1 MARPPERHWD
11 HYVAAVTFAS
21 SLGLSERITLRL
33 HTISEVGLG
42 RVSVL
47 LADDHQAFLRVVA
60 RHLEPHFE
68 VVRTVG
74 NGNAMLDEAVRLEP
88 DVVVL
93 DISMPGLNGIEAA
106 RRLKATGSRAKIVF
120 LTVHADQD
128 FVRAALG
135 AGAVGYVLKSEL
147 ASDLL
152 TCLRQADIASPFVSP
167 AIAGGS

>member
-1 MARPPERHWD
+1 MDRA
-11 HYVAAVTFAS
+11 
-21 SLGLSERITLRL
+21 
-33 HTISEVGLG
+33 
-42 RVSVL
+42 SVL
-47 LADDHQAFLRVVA
+47 LADDHQAFLGVVA
-60 RHLEPHFE
+60 RHLEPHFD

-74 NGNAMLDEAVRLEP
+74 NGSAMLDEAVRLEP

-93 DISMPGLNGIEAA
+93 DISMAGLNGIEAA

-152 TCLRQADIASPFVSP
+152 PCLRQADAASPFVSP
-167 AIAGGS
+167 AIAGGSELARTGEVATLPRSLL